1 MNELFWQV
9 DLNLPHV
16 TKTSISSMDVM
27 VVGMR
32 VVVLSL
38 SLRAVSCFSPGCLRK
53 NVSVSAPD
61 LVKVRQAVLCL
72 LLCVLEFGQ
81 SLRAVGSLLNG
92 GVVDRPSRP
101 FDWTEPPLSGLKLC
115 WPRPRG
121 EERSLTDYV
130 SGRSTA

>member
-1 MNELFWQV
+1 
-9 DLNLPHV
+9 
-16 TKTSISSMDVM
+16 MDVM
-27 VVGMR
+27 VVGR
-32 VVVLSL
+32 NVAVLSL
-38 SLRAVSCFSPGCLRK
+38 SLHTVSYFSPAYLRK
-53 NVSVSAPD
+53 NMSSAPD

-81 SLRAVGSLLNG
+81 SLRAVGGLLNG
-92 GVVDRPSRP
+92 GGVDRPSRP

-130 SGRSTA
+130 SGRSTAWGAY

>member
-1 MNELFWQV
+1 
-9 DLNLPHV
+9 
-16 TKTSISSMDVM
+16 MDVKI
-27 VVGMR
+27 VGINM
-32 VVVLSL
+32 
-38 SLRAVSCFSPGCLRK
+38 AVSSFSYVSPVYLRT
-53 NVSVSAPD
+53 NTSSAPD

-92 GVVDRPSRP
+92 GGVDRPSRP
-101 FDWTEPPLSGLKLC
+101 FDWTEPPLSGLKLR

-130 SGRSTA
+130 SGRSTAWGAY